1 MKTFVK
7 SNPLFVLSII
17 FSFAV
22 ATAGKSAEKGNA
34 EALAFFEK
42 NIRPVLSEQCYKCHS
57 VESGKSKGG
66 LLLDSKANLLKGGDN
81 GPGVVPGNVKKSLL
95 FTAISHGDPD
105 MEMPPKKAKL
115 SDSIIGN
122 FKTWIMNGAADPRKS
137 TGTIASSP
145 PVSIEE
151 GRKFWS
157 FKKPSQPAL
166 PSVKNKKWARKDLD
180 LFILSELEQH
190 DMKPSPDAD
199 PSVLLRR
206 LHFDL
211 IGLPP
216 SPKAMKAFQKLI
228 AESGLES
235 ALESEIDSLLAS
247 DRFGERWGRHWMD
260 VARFAESSGREANMT
275 FPHAW
280 RYRDYVI
287 DSFNDD
293 TPFDRFLTEQIAGD
307 LLPHDGDKERAEH
320 LIATGFLAFGA
331 KGFGE
336 MNKLKFEADL
346 VDEQID
352 VVSRAFMA
360 HSIACAR
367 CHDHKFDPYHMDD
380 YYALAGLFGSTET
393 FFGTAVDSENNI
405 GGDLITL
412 PPVKGQLIPNKSFS
426 DKELTKLKKQLADL
440 KEEERTKKAAVKKA
454 IEEGRDPKGI
464 FTLGDALRI
473 IWVSGGIEG
482 KLETVDS
489 DGKALPLAMGVMD
502 REKIID
508 VPIFKRG
515 DISQP
520 EEEVVPRAFP
530 EVIQLD
536 GIEAPPENQSGRLE
550 LARWLSHPDHP
561 LTSRVM
567 VNRAWRWLTGNGI
580 VRSVDNFGFTGE
592 RPSHPELLD
601 HLALGFVKNGWSVKK
616 LVREITLSRTYRQSS
631 SWNEKYFLQDADNHL
646 LWRANKRRMDAE
658 SIRDAMLYVS
668 GDLDPSRR
676 PGSLIAGSGNKSV
689 GLFGFSKTFPAD
701 LDGSQHRSV
710 YLPVI
715 RDRLPDVLGLFDF
728 AEPSLVTGS
737 RDVTNVPPQSLYLL
751 NSTFVRRQ
759 ANIFAQRLL
768 KSSSDPEKQIGHAFQ
783 LCFNRPPEAEEKEVG
798 LEFFAKAQALPELK
812 KSKSTD
818 EKTRKI
824 LSNYCQS
831 LLSTAEFRNLD

>member
-1 MKTFVK
+1 MMT
-7 SNPLFVLSII
+7 LIWRCL
-17 FSFAV
+17 
-22 ATAGKSAEKGNA
+22 
-34 EALAFFEK
+34 
-42 NIRPVLSEQCYKCHS
+42 Q
-57 VESGKSKGG
+57 
-66 LLLDSKANLLKGGDN
+66 
-81 GPGVVPGNVKKSLL
+81 
-95 FTAISHGDPD
+95 
-105 MEMPPKKAKL
+105 KKAKL
-115 SDSIIGN
+115 SESILGN
-122 FKTWIMNGAADPRKS
+122 FKTWIENGAADPRKS
-137 TGTIASSP
+137 TGTIASAP

-151 GRKFWS
+151 GRKFWAL
-157 FKKPSQPAL
+157 KKPLQPTL
-166 PSVKNKKWARKDLD
+166 PPVENKKWARKDLD
-180 LFILSELEQH
+180 RFILAELEQH
-190 DMKPSPDAD
+190 DLNPSADAKPA
-199 PSVLLRR
+199 VLLRR

-211 IGLPP
+211 VGLPP
-216 SPKAMKAFQKLI
+216 SPKAMKVFKKSI
-228 AESGLES
+228 ADRGLDF
-235 ALESEIDSLLAS
+235 ALESEVDSLLAS

-307 LLPHDGDKERAEH
+307 LLPYDGNKERAEH

-336 MNKLKFEADL
+336 MNKLKFQADL
-346 VDEQID
+346 ADEQID

-360 HSIACAR
+360 HSISCAR
-367 CHDHKFDPYHMDD
+367 CHDHKFDPYHMKD

-393 FFGTAVDSENNI
+393 FFGTAVGSENNI

-412 PPVKGQLIPNKSFS
+412 PSIPGQLIPNKTFPE
-426 DKELTKLKKQLADL
+426 KEFNKIKKQLADL
-440 KEEERTKKAAVKKA
+440 SEEERSKKAAVNKA
-454 IEEGRDPKGI
+454 VAEGRDARNL
-464 FTLGDALRI
+464 FTLGDVLRI
-473 IWVSGGIEG
+473 LWVRGGIEG
-482 KLETVDS
+482 KLETVDN
-489 DGKALPLAMGVMD
+489 DGKALPLAMGVKD
-502 REKIID
+502 RKEIID

-515 DISQP
+515 DISEP
-520 EEEVVPRAFP
+520 EDELVPRAFP
-530 EVIQLD
+530 QVIQLE

-550 LARWLSHPDHP
+550 LAHWLSHPDHP

-567 VNRAWRWLTGNGI
+567 ANRAWRWMIGNGI
-580 VRSVDNFGFTGE
+580 VKSVDNFGFTGQ

-601 HLALGFVKNGWSVKK
+601 YLAIHFVENGWSVKK
-616 LVREITLSRTYRQSS
+616 LIREIALSRTYRQSS
-631 SWNEKYFLQDADNHL
+631 TWNEKYFNEDAENRL
-646 LWRANKRRMDAE
+646 LWRAYKRRMDAE
-658 SIRDAMLYVS
+658 SIRDAMLFVS

-676 PGSLIAGSGNKSV
+676 PGSLIAGEGNKSV

-701 LDGSQHRSV
+701 LDGSRHRSV

-759 ANIFAQRLL
+759 AEVFAKQLL
-768 KSSSDPEKQIGHAFQ
+768 KTSADPEKQISRAFQ
-783 LCFNRPPEAEEKEVG
+783 LCFNRPPDVEEKKAG
-798 LEFFAKAQALPELK
+798 LEFFAKAQTLPELK
-812 KSKSTD
+812 KSVSADDKAQ
-818 EKTRKI
+818 KI